1 MFVFDRRVSARL
13 KFIEVLIWRN
23 NPIGRDNELK
33 PRTGLDSTSSYA
45 TNGKHRNVGSGRS
58 GKAFRLGSALQKIL
72 KGDN

>member
-1 MFVFDRRVSARL
+1 MFDRRVSARL

-58 GKAFRLGSALQKIL
+58 GKAFRMGSALQIYK
-72 KGDN
+72 NRR